1 MRGGCTALQRVRG
14 RLACQSG
21 FALPFALITL
31 VVLGGLGTSVAAYTS
46 WNTGSAAR
54 SNADQ
59 VALALA
65 EAGLNY
71 AYSTLYNSA
80 TPSNPATVPSTTVTL
95 DGGTARYAGTLV
107 GDTWTLTGTGTARN
121 PTGPAAAP
129 VVRSVSGRVR
139 LGSARRSSTNN
150 AVWNYV
156 YADALTGCTS
166 LSNSV
171 VLDVPLY
178 VRGNLCLSNSA
189 QMTGYALRVG
199 GNLTINNLATV
210 GTAAAPIYEVSV
222 GGTCRLGNGTPHSPC
237 GPADQVYAQVIGTN
251 PPGLTKPPID
261 LARWYRDSQPG
272 PMHACTSGSFPGG
285 FDNDGVMNRSR
296 PPVNLTPSTAYDCR
310 VLDAAGYEVGRLS
323 WTPGTPGK
331 LKIAGTIFFDGDIS
345 FAQYNEA
352 VYEGR
357 ATIYASGKITFAN
370 QTRVCGEE
378 GCPNDWDPDENLL
391 AFVAGS
397 STDSIGFE
405 IGNNSR
411 FQGAA
416 YAVTDFREGNN
427 TIFWGPVIA
436 NQVYL
441 INSTIHEYV
450 PIGTLLP
457 GMPASYEEMITL
469 VNVAGSWG

>member
-1 MRGGCTALQRVRG
+1 MRRGWSALQRFRS

-21 FALPFALITL
+21 FALPFALVTL
-31 VVLGGLGTSVAAYTS
+31 LVLGGLGTSVVSYTS

-71 AYSTLYNSA
+71 AYATLYNSA
-80 TPSNPATVPSTTVTL
+80 TPANPATVPSTTVAL
-95 DGGTARYAGTLV
+95 DGGTATYAGTLV
-107 GDTWTLTGTGTARN
+107 GDTWTLTGTGTVRN

-139 LGSARRSSTNN
+139 LGSALRSSANN

-166 LSNSV
+166 LANSV

-178 VRGNLCLSNSA
+178 VRGNLCLTNSA

-199 GNLTINNLATV
+199 GNVTVANLATV

-222 GGTCRLGNGTPHSPC
+222 GGTCQLGNNTPHSPC
-237 GPADQVYAQVIGTN
+237 GPADQVHAQVVGTN

-261 LARWYRDSQPG
+261 LARWYSDSQPG
-272 PMHACTSGSFPGG
+272 PKHACTSGSFPGG
-285 FDNDGVMNRSR
+285 FDNDGVMNRSL
-296 PPVNLTPSTAYDCR
+296 PPVNLTPATAYDCR

-323 WTPGTPGK
+323 WTPGTPGS

-345 FAQYNEA
+345 FSQYNEA

-357 ATIYASGKITFAN
+357 ATIYSSGKITFAN
-370 QTRVCGEE
+370 QTRVCGEV
-378 GCPNDWDPDENLL
+378 GCPDGWDPDKNLL

-397 STDSIGFE
+397 STDSVGFE

-457 GMPASYEEMITL
+457 GMPATYEEMITL

>member
-1 MRGGCTALQRVRG
+1 MARGVARIAGFGRRLRG
-14 RLACQSG
+14 QAG
-21 FALPFALITL
+21 FALPFALLTL
-31 VVLGGLGTSVAAYTS
+31 LVLGSLGTSAAAYSS
-46 WNTGSAAR
+46 WNYGAASR

-71 AYSTLYNSA
+71 AYATLYNSA
-80 TPSNPATVPSTTVTL
+80 TPSNPATVPQTTVTL
-95 DGGTARYAGTLV
+95 EGGTATYVGVLA
-107 GDTWTLTGTGTARN
+107 GDTWTLTGTGTVRN
-121 PTGPAAAP
+121 PTGPGTAP
-129 VVRSVSGRVR
+129 VVRTVSGRVR
-139 LGSARRSSTNN
+139 LGSAQRSAANN

-178 VRGNLCLSNSA
+178 VRGNLCMSNTA

-199 GNLTINNLATV
+199 GNLTVTNSATV
-210 GTAAAPIYEVSV
+210 GTAAAPIYEASI
-222 GGTCRLGNGTPHSPC
+222 GGTCKYANNPAHSPC
-237 GPADQVYAQVIGTN
+237 GPADQVYAQVVGTSS
-251 PPGLTKPPID
+251 PGLTKPPVD

-285 FDNDGVMNRSR
+285 FDNDTVMNRSR
-296 PPVNLTPSTAYDCR
+296 GTVNLTLNTVYDCR
-310 VLDAAGYEVGRLS
+310 VVDASGYELGRLS
-323 WTPGTPGK
+323 WTPGEHGK

-345 FAQYNEA
+345 FTQNNDV

-357 ATIYASGKITFAN
+357 ATIYTSGTVSIAN
-370 QTRVCGEE
+370 QTRICGKE
-378 GCPNDWDPDENLL
+378 GCPNDWDPDSSLL

-397 STDSIGFE
+397 ATDATGFQ
-405 IGNNSR
+405 IGNYSK
-411 FQGAA
+411 FQGAV
-416 YAVTDFREGNN
+416 YAVTDFKEGNN

-436 NQVYL
+436 RQVYL
-441 INSTIHEYV
+441 LNSTIHEYV

-457 GMPASYEEMITL
+457 GMPATYEETITL